1 MTIHFIALPSFSS
14 NKANTEILG
23 LDETGYTS
31 SEDDNSR
38 SGHYQS
44 IKHVAHQ
51 PPPRPTTNKRQGNL
65 KPGQIISPQDNSDN
79 SLNPAVLH
87 YTPGRGIYLHDGFS
101 LK

>member
-1 MTIHFIALPSFSS
+1 MLAEYDWHLHNWLLTKTIHFPALSFTK
-14 NKANTEILG
+14 NKANTELR

-51 PPPRPTTNKRQGNL
+51 PSQRPSTNKRQENV
-65 KPGQIISPQDNSDN
+65 KSGQIISPQESSDN
-79 SLNPAVLH
+79 KLIPVLH
-87 YTPGRGIYLHDGFS
+87 YTPG
-101 LK
+101 